1 MQGPSRPEVNKRP
14 LKPSGSGAKGLPWPI
29 SMEPI
34 NALRPGRRKT
44 RTHPKAQIAQ
54 LADAMKRFRVM
65 VPVVV
70 DSRRTIVAG
79 YARIEAAKQAGLQNI
94 PVIWAEHLS
103 DPELRAF
110 SLADNKL
117 AERAGWDREA
127 LALELEDLQVVLP
140 EIGLDLSA
148 TAFEPGEVD
157 ALLDDLG
164 QVRADPTDDFTDAT
178 GGPPVSRAGD
188 LFLLD
193 KHRLIVGDAQK
204 KQTFQRLMGEHSA
217 EMVFADPPYNVTI
230 AGHVGGRGRTKHR
243 EFRCASGEMSS
254 SEFEHFLRQTLGL
267 CARHSTDGS
276 IQFVCIDWRHAPELH
291 RAGATVFDELKNMI
305 VWVKSNPGQG
315 TFYRS
320 QHELIFAFKHGTA
333 PHVNTFRLG
342 ATGRSRSNVWRY
354 AGMNTFRAGRMDEL
368 RMHPT
373 VKPVALVADAMRDC
387 SRRGA
392 IVLDPFAGSG
402 TTIMAAEQIGRRA
415 FCIEIDPQYA
425 DVAIRRWQSFT
436 KRDAILE
443 STGGTFD
450 DLLKE
455 RSAPAGRRPEGSR
468 PPS

>member
-1 MQGPSRPEVNKRP
+1 
-14 LKPSGSGAKGLPWPI
+14 
-29 SMEPI
+29 
-34 NALRPGRRKT
+34 
-44 RTHPKAQIAQ
+44 
-54 LADAMKRFRVM
+54 
-65 VPVVV
+65 
-70 DSRRTIVAG
+70 
-79 YARIEAAKQAGLQNI
+79 
-94 PVIWAEHLS
+94 
-103 DPELRAF
+103 
-110 SLADNKL
+110 
-117 AERAGWDREA
+117 
-127 LALELEDLQVVLP
+127 
-140 EIGLDLSA
+140 
-148 TAFEPGEVD
+148 
-157 ALLDDLG
+157 
-164 QVRADPTDDFTDAT
+164 
-178 GGPPVSRAGD
+178 
-188 LFLLD
+188 
-193 KHRLIVGDAQK
+193 
-204 KQTFQRLMGEHSA
+204 
-217 EMVFADPPYNVTI
+217 
-230 AGHVGGRGRTKHR
+230 
-243 EFRCASGEMSS
+243 
-254 SEFEHFLRQTLGL
+254 
-267 CARHSTDGS
+267 
-276 IQFVCIDWRHAPELH
+276 
-291 RAGATVFDELKNMI
+291 
-305 VWVKSNPGQG
+305 
-315 TFYRS
+315 
-320 QHELIFAFKHGTA
+320 LIFAFKHGTA